1 INENP
6 SVNNNLI
13 KDILEKS
20 SDAKLVVIQENN
32 NSNSLNDDITSKIY
46 KTIKNSNELKD
57 EILKLSGEIITHT
70 NLKSK
75 DRSVKKTFDQE
86 KNKIRELIIGE
97 SESIK
102 KLDDIIERASDSS
115 INVLI
120 TGETGTGKELVAKC
134 IHINSNRN
142 KHPIITVNMA
152 AIPHDLL
159 ESELFGHE
167 KGAFTGAIG
176 QRIGK
181 FEQASGGSIFLDE
194 IGEMDFNLQAKLLRV
209 LQEKELVRIGGNKTI
224 KINCR
229 VITATNKNLQD
240 EVSEGNFRE
249 DLYYRLYGLCIH
261 LPPLRERRKDK
272 ILIAKFIIEN
282 YCRENNLKPVKLSDD
297 AVNKLSEYTFPGNI
311 RELKSCIEIAIVMS
325 NGSEIKADDIQ
336 FNNHLNIKK
345 LISEEK
351 SLAEYEREIIRFFL
365 SRYNQNVI
373 KVADRLQIGKSTIYR
388 MIKENTEFFEE

>member
-1 INENP
+1 
-6 SVNNNLI
+6 
-13 KDILEKS
+13 
-20 SDAKLVVIQENN
+20 
-32 NSNSLNDDITSKIY
+32 
-46 KTIKNSNELKD
+46 
-57 EILKLSGEIITHT
+57 
-70 NLKSK
+70 
-75 DRSVKKTFDQE
+75 
-86 KNKIRELIIGE
+86 
-97 SESIK
+97 
-102 KLDDIIERASDSS
+102 
-115 INVLI
+115 
-120 TGETGTGKELVAKC
+120 
-134 IHINSNRN
+134 
-142 KHPIITVNMA
+142 
-152 AIPHDLL
+152 L

-261 LPPLRERRKDK
+261 LPPLRERGKDK

-388 MIKENTEFFEE
+388 MIKENTEFFEV